1 MIYKTFVLVCFKCHF
16 LYTLQDNTGEF
27 TAEQLRANIFDMF
40 VAGTETTSTTL
51 KWAVLFLVNNQE
63 VQERCRTEIKTV
75 VGLDKQPGQQE
86 MTKLPYC
93 QVES

>member
-1 MIYKTFVLVCFKCHF
+1 MQFP
-16 LYTLQDNTGEF
+16 LQDNTGEF

-63 VQERCRTEIKTV
+63 VQERCRSEIEKE
-75 VGLDKQPGQQE
+75 VGLAKQPGQQE
-86 MTKLPYC
+86 MVKLPFC
-93 QVES
+93 QVESGFVNF